1 MKIIKH
7 LFPHGLSLRSRPKQS
22 PPLRKKAL
30 LIGIRKIRQ
39 VEIPQ
44 ESGERP
50 PEDDVHIPKPK
61 KKKKKAQQDD
71 EGAPEAHLPDTPEL
85 KGPHRDVL
93 DMKQILIGALY
104 QCYPFSYCL
113 LSVFLTLSRYLP
125 LRPQGYHCPH

>member
-7 LFPHGLSLRSRPKQS
+7 LFPRLTGSLRSCPKQS

-30 LIGIRKIRQ
+30 LVGIRKIREDSA
-39 VEIPQ
+39 EIPQ
-44 ESGERP
+44 ENGERP
-50 PEDDVHIPKPK
+50 PEDDVHIAPRRK
-61 KKKKKAQQDD
+61 KKKMKARKERD
-71 EGAPEAHLPDTPEL
+71 EEGTREL

-93 DMKQILIGALY
+93 DMKQLLIGALY

-113 LSVFLTLSRYLP
+113 LSVFLTLSRCLP